1 MATDKSELARLRADV
16 KRQQRL
22 VHAKMRRAEKN
33 YRIDWDLKSNKSVAP
48 IADLKKVN
56 RYTATQL
63 KSVLKKQ
70 SDFLSRETILRADAR
85 GRVLPPNLVAENLK
99 LDKKFYEKAQRQ
111 WAKFKDIPA
120 YHHDV

>member
-1 MATDKSELARLRADV
+1 MATDKGELARLRADV

-22 VHAKMRRAEKN
+22 VRAKMRRAEKN
-33 YRIDWDLKSNKSVAP
+33 YRVDWDLKSNKSVAP
-48 IADLKKVN
+48 IADLTKVN
-56 RYTATQL
+56 RYTGSQL
-63 KSVLKKQ
+63 NSILKKQ
-70 SDFLSRETILRADAR
+70 SDFLSRKTILRADAR